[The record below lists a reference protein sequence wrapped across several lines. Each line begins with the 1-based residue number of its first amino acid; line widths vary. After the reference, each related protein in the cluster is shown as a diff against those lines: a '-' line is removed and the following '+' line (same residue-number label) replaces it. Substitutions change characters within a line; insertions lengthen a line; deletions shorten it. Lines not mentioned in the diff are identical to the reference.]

1 MMTAFLSISILLR
14 TTIYIIV
21 IHTISTGQTDGTGA
35 HTIIGTTG
43 LIAII
48 TMIIG
53 AIMITIGTDRTTDI
67 MEVRTM
73 RGNLRDTGLIYRQT
87 ASS

>member
-1 MMTAFLSISILLR
+1 MMMAIQSIYILLQ
-14 TTIYIIV
+14 TTISIIV

-35 HTIIGTTG
+35 HTTIGTTD
-43 LIAII
+43 LTTII

-53 AIMITIGTDRTTDI
+53 AIMITIGTDLIMDI
-67 MEVRTM
+67 MVLHTW
-73 RGNLRDTGLIYRQT
+73 RGNLRDIGLIFQQM